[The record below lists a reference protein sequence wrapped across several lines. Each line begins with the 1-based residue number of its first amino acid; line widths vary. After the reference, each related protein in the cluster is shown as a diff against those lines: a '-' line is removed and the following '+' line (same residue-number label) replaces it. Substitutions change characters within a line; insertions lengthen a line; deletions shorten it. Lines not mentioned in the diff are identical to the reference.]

1 MKLADKLTD
10 YKSLADSF
18 LAGHGYS
25 RSDIKTGAQA
35 WAVASRAGITH
46 DAYAIDRSI
55 NDAHIQ
61 TALEKIFPE
70 AVFKDPKRY

>member
-1 MKLADKLTD
+1 MKLANKLSD
-10 YKSLADSF
+10 YKSMADSF

-25 RSDIKTGAQA
+25 RSDVKTGAQA
-35 WAVASRAGITH
+35 WTVACRAGITR

-55 NDAHIQ
+55 NDGHIQ

-70 AVFKDPKRY
+70 AIFQDSKRY